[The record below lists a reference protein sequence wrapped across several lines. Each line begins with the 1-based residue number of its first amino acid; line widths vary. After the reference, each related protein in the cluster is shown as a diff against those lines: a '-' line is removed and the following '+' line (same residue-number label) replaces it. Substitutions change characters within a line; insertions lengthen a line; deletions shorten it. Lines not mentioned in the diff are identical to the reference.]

1 VNGELAQL
9 VALAAH
15 GNAWLAGPGDRPAPD
30 LERTNSTFQ
39 HVSRV
44 WFRFAPTLAAGG
56 EVGTVAD
63 WLAGERRLGTLRLR
77 LQTPVPRTGS
87 GQRLGRL
94 PDRIA
99 SSFSGGVD
107 WGLIAEGQRTRR
119 AWWPD
124 WTFQPAPDIQ
134 RGSWH
139 VSYDEGRVPR
149 SGLKPARDVASAMS
163 TMLAAIERA
172 AAFAAT
178 QDWDDWRDW
187 LTSAA
192 TATVPRFHPDLLPVD
207 AHSADARRLVAIAAS
222 AWVFGGMGSWNDI
235 APTGRRARRTYD
247 AVSDDLYR
255 AITAALVTAVD
266 HGLLAR
272 PS

>member
-15 GNAWLAGPGDRPAPD
+15 GNAWLAGPHDRPAPD
-30 LERTNSTFQ
+30 LERTSSTFQ

-44 WFRFAPTLAAGG
+44 TFRFAPTLATGG
-56 EVGTVAD
+56 EVGAVAD
-63 WLAGERRLGTLRLR
+63 WLAGERRLATLRLR

-87 GQRLGRL
+87 SRRLGRL

-119 AWWPD
+119 AWWPH

-187 LTSAA
+187 LSSAA
-192 TATVPRFHPDLLPVD
+192 VATVPRFHPDLLPVD
-207 AHSADARRLVAIAAS
+207 AYSADARRLVAIAAS
-222 AWVFGGMGSWNDI
+222 AWVFGGMGSWNDLSFDDPDAEAEYRRVI
-235 APTGRRARRTYD
+235 DRLWPALCSAVAAAANSPAP
-247 AVSDDLYR
+247 L
-255 AITAALVTAVD
+255 
-266 HGLLAR
+266 
-272 PS
+272 